1 METSLTTKDLEGFK
15 EAYQKQEK
23 YALAERAVTRNGVNA
38 AGVDDRIVRSAKPT
52 FSIDLDA
59 GDITNQK
66 HSGRC
71 WMFAGLNVLRKIALT
86 KLNVKNLELSQP
98 YLQFFDKLE
107 KANCFLDRII
117 EQADQPT
124 NSRENMYV
132 FQTTIGDGGYWSN
145 FVSLVTKYGVVPLDA
160 MPETAVSNNTDELN
174 VALTALLNQDAY
186 LLRSRYQKG
195 TPKDKLAG
203 LKKAMLSE
211 IYRVLAIALG
221 VPPVTFDLEV
231 TQKGDD
237 KKYVQETGITPQ
249 AFFAKYIAED
259 LKDYVPLSDAPIPG
273 FDLYHA
279 YYSKLVPCV
288 ENGQKEI
295 IFNVPTATLKKAVV
309 ASLKAKEPVWF
320 AADVLSSS
328 LRKEGILAKDVVNV
342 NALFDTTNKLD
353 KGNRLAYLTSFCNH
367 AMTFTGVN
375 LVNGKPNRFK
385 VENSWGKDNGTDG
398 FFVMDEG
405 WFDSF
410 VYQAI
415 IKKEYLPKD
424 LVKKYENA
432 LKNPTAVEPFFAI
445 FTQVQ

>member
-23 YALAERAVTRNGVNA
+23 YALAERTVTRNGVNA
-38 AGVDDRIVRSAKPT
+38 ASVDDRIVRSAKPT

-174 VALTALLNQDAY
+174 VVLEWLSLTRTPTSSVPAM
-186 LLRSRYQKG
+186 RKG
-195 TPKDKLAG
+195 TAERKAFG
-203 LKKAMLSE
+203 SLKK
-211 IYRVLAIALG
+211 
-221 VPPVTFDLEV
+221 
-231 TQKGDD
+231 
-237 KKYVQETGITPQ
+237 
-249 AFFAKYIAED
+249 
-259 LKDYVPLSDAPIPG
+259 SDAGRNLPG
-273 FDLYHA
+273 LGYC
-279 YYSKLVPCV
+279 S
-288 ENGQKEI
+288 
-295 IFNVPTATLKKAVV
+295 
-309 ASLKAKEPVWF
+309 
-320 AADVLSSS
+320 
-328 LRKEGILAKDVVNV
+328 
-342 NALFDTTNKLD
+342 
-353 KGNRLAYLTSFCNH
+353 
-367 AMTFTGVN
+367 
-375 LVNGKPNRFK
+375 
-385 VENSWGKDNGTDG
+385 
-398 FFVMDEG
+398 
-405 WFDSF
+405 
-410 VYQAI
+410 
-415 IKKEYLPKD
+415 
-424 LVKKYENA
+424 
-432 LKNPTAVEPFFAI
+432 
-445 FTQVQ
+445 